1 MKTVCEVN
9 KCAGC
14 MACVDICPK
23 GAITVKDDLSAYNA
37 VIDPEKCI
45 GCDSCYRVCQQNHPA
60 KAEMPQ
66 KWVQGWCADPVQRQK
81 SSSGGFASAISKAF
95 ITSGGSVC
103 SCALKDGKFT
113 FEFAETVD
121 DVKKFAGSKYVKS
134 DPSGS
139 YKAVKDKLKNGKKV
153 LFIGLPCQVAALKNF
168 VGKDLES
175 ALYTVDLICHGTPSP
190 KLLEMF
196 LKQYKI
202 QLADLKEIKFR
213 NNYNFQIYC
222 NSKSVATDGVIDK
235 YMIAFLYSMTYTDSC
250 YSCNYAKTERVSDLT
265 LGDSYGSELPKA
277 DWEKG
282 VSLALCQTDKGIEL
296 LKTAD
301 LVLKEV
307 DLDKAISKNGQL
319 RAPCAVPKDR
329 EVLFQTLKG
338 NEKFNRS
345 VFSLITNQCLRQDIK
360 ALLIRL
366 GLHSGYSK
374 LKKLFRHTS

>member
-1 MKTVCEVN
+1 MKTVCKINE
-9 KCAGC
+9 CAGC
-14 MACVDICPK
+14 MACKDICPK
-23 GAITVKDDLSAYNA
+23 GAIQIRDDLTAYNA
-37 VIDPEKCI
+37 VIDPQKCI
-45 GCDSCYRVCQQNHPA
+45 GCDSCYRVCPQNHPA

-95 ITSGGSVC
+95 ITSGGTVC

-202 QLADLKEIKFR
+202 QLADLEDIAFRKER
-213 NNYNFQIYC
+213 NFQVYC
-222 NSKSVATDGVIDK
+222 NNKSVATDGVIDR
-235 YMIAFLYSMTYTDSC
+235 YMIAFLYNMIFADSC
-250 YSCNYAKTERVSDLT
+250 YSCKYAKTERVSDLT
-265 LGDSYGSELPKA
+265 IGDSWGSELPA
-277 DWEKG
+277 QEREKG
-282 VSLALCQTDKGIEL
+282 ISLALCQTEKGSRL
-296 LKTAD
+296 LAMSD
-301 LVLKEV
+301 LVLKDV
-307 DLDKAISKNGQL
+307 DPEKAIAKNGQL
-319 RAPCAVPKDR
+319 KAPCEMTKLR
-329 EVLFQTLKG
+329 TEFENKIKRNQ
-338 NEKFNRS
+338 NFNRV
-345 VFSLITNQCLRQDIK
+345 VFSLIPQQCLKLDGK
-360 ALLIRL
+360 ALLLKL
-366 GLHSGYSK
+366 GLYNK
-374 LKKLFRHTS
+374 LKKLLRGFWK